1 MRCATDTAATSRVY
15 GDLNPAAQSLLR
27 EATRLCSRARET
39 NMMARFKR
47 WTHGFVASIDSM
59 IVQVENHEAQA
70 ASALR
75 ELEQGVARS
84 KVQLSRVERDGRLM
98 KAALSEEVEGAARW
112 RERARREENEAR
124 ALECLRRHKRS
135 EARAAELQSNFE
147 DHARIEQQLKRD
159 VQTLERRLLELRQ
172 QRNTMRTRQSR
183 AEAFSVA
190 QGQGELEDAEIGRI
204 FERWETRIT
213 ESEVQS
219 GCLVATAD
227 SFDEEFLDAEEAAS
241 LKLELAELKEEA

>member
-1 MRCATDTAATSRVY
+1 
-15 GDLNPAAQSLLR
+15 
-27 EATRLCSRARET
+27 
-39 NMMARFKR
+39 MMARIKR

-70 ASALR
+70 SGALR

-84 KVQLSRVERDGRLM
+84 RVQLSRVERDGRAM
-98 KAALSEEVEGAARW
+98 QQALDEEIEAAARW
-112 RERARREENEAR
+112 RDRARREQNEAR

-135 EARAAELQSNFE
+135 DARAAELRQNRAE
-147 DHARIEQQLKRD
+147 HERIEQQLKRD
-159 VQTLERRLLELRQ
+159 VQTLERRLVELRQ

-183 AEAFSVA
+183 AEAFGVA
-190 QGQGELEDAEIGRI
+190 QAQGELDNSEIGQI
-204 FERWETRIT
+204 FERWETRVA

-219 GCLVATAD
+219 GCLIASVD

-241 LKLELAELKEEA
+241 LKLELAALKEEA